1 MCVFSEA
8 RQRKSPS
15 LCLPWQPHYPISPSL
30 SLSSQPLESL
40 MHYVVMIIT

>member
-8 RQRKSPS
+8 RKAE
-15 LCLPWQPHYPISPSL
+15 ISFCVCYLSL
-30 SLSSQPLESL
+30 SLPLSPQPLESL